1 MAPGTENKLS
11 LQEYTSYIPG
21 IFKEYTK
28 GWAVDKRLDPVA
40 ALPPGQFIVPWPYV
54 WGFSL
59 YLPVPPPYFPGIH
72 VIIICHVSSM
82 ARGVKQASAAVSA
95 RKDHTG
101 TKKLKEKADTE
112 SSSDSD
118 VERAAEAEAKRSREK
133 ELKRRVPQTD

>member
-1 MAPGTENKLS
+1 MAAGTENKLS
-11 LQEYTSYIPG
+11 LQEYTRYIPG

-28 GWAVDKRLDPVA
+28 GWAVEKQLDPVA
-40 ALPPGQFIVPWPYV
+40 ALAPRQFIVSLPYV

-59 YLPVPPPYFPGIH
+59 HLPVSPPYFPGIH
-72 VIIICHVSSM
+72 VKIICHVSSM
-82 ARGVKQASAAVSA
+82 ARGPKQARAAVSA

-118 VERAAEAEAKRSREK
+118 HE
-133 ELKRRVPQTD
+133 